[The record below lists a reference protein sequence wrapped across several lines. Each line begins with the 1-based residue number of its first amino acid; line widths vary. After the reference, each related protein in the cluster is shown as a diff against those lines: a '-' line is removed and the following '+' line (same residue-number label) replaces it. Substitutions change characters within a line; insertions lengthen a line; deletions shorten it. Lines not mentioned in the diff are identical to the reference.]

1 MRYRLSIAA
10 VFFCLGPTALC
21 QSVLPLSSNQ
31 TLRAHSYEVLEQY
44 MGNGRAISAHE
55 KCGFPAISFAI
66 KNRDRLTPALRSAL
80 EIILQRPANQKS
92 ILLGNMRVHYDTAGD
107 NAPAMLDSLY
117 QKIPGTAD
125 QYADSVA
132 SIANYCETFET
143 QVLGYLPIPSDG
155 DAGGGPEHDIYVTDL
170 GDYGFTTP
178 DSVLL
183 SKPNGG
189 DGGTWTSFT
198 TIDNTFQFVNPPIN
212 RGMPGLRVTLAHEL
226 HHSIQIGNYGYW
238 SNDVFFY
245 EITSV
250 WMEDVVFPTVKDY
263 LQYTSSSQG
272 HFANPGVP
280 FNSDDFIMYSRAIWA
295 HFVAKRFGRDAMLQ
309 TWREIS
315 LAPPL
320 QAIDLALSMPQY
332 NSSFKNAFAEWTVWN
347 YFTGARSD
355 SVLYYPE
362 GADYPEIASSSIEF
376 VPPSQSLGGSLF
388 ILSSDYFNISFGT
401 ETLPFLVSNI
411 EFDSALTGY
420 SSSFPYSYSLVEN
433 QNSTLSS
440 NLIVSDPSNW
450 YSKILVGG
458 NTILDPFPDPF
469 RANGS
474 NEISIPVSGASP
486 MTGTLFIFSSDMKLV
501 YSGKLSSK
509 LFTLLGEQVLQW
521 NGVKNNNE
529 VASSGIYI
537 YFIQIQGQSIKGKF
551 ALLRK

>member
-1 MRYRLSIAA
+1 MTAM
-10 VFFCLGPTALC
+10 FFCIGPTVLC
-21 QSVLPLSSNQ
+21 QSVMPFSSNQ
-31 TLRAHSYEVLEQY
+31 TLRAHSYAVLEQY
-44 MGNGRAISAHE
+44 MGNGRVIAGHE

-66 KNRDRLTPALRSAL
+66 KNRDRLSPEVSSAL
-80 EIILQRPANQKS
+80 AIVLQRPTNQKS
-92 ILLGNMRVHYDTAGD
+92 ILVGNMRVHYDTTGE
-107 NAPAMLDSLY
+107 NAPAMLDSSY

-132 SIANYCETFET
+132 SIANYCEMFET
-143 QVLGYLPIPSDG
+143 HVLGYLPIPSDG
-155 DAGGGPEHDIYVTDL
+155 DAGGGPEHDIYVTNL

-178 DSVLL
+178 DSALL
-183 SKPNGG
+183 AKPNGG

-198 TIDNTFQFVNPPIN
+198 TIDNSFQFVNPPAN
-212 RGMPGLRVTLAHEL
+212 EGMPGLRVTLAHEL

-250 WMEDVVFPTVKDY
+250 WMEDVVFPQVKDY
-263 LQYTSSSQG
+263 LQYTSSSDG
-272 HFANPGVP
+272 HFANPQVP

-295 HFVAKRFGRDAMLQ
+295 HYVAKRFGRDAMLQ
-309 TWREIS
+309 SWEEIR

-320 QAIDLALSMPQY
+320 QAIDMALSMPQY
-332 NSSFKNAFAEWTVWN
+332 SSSFKSAFAEWTVWN

-362 GADYPEIASSSIEF
+362 GADYPEIAYSSIEF
-376 VPPSQSLGGSLF
+376 VPPSQSLGGSLL
-388 ILSSDYFNISFGT
+388 ILSSDYYNVSFGT
-401 ETLPFLVSNI
+401 KTLPFLVSNI
-411 EFDSALTGY
+411 EFDSAVTGY
-420 SSSFPYSYSLVEN
+420 ASSFPYSYSLVEN

-450 YSKILVGG
+450 YSKILAGG
-458 NTILDPFPDPF
+458 STTHDPFPDPF

-474 NEISIPVSGASP
+474 NEISIPVSGASS
-486 MTGTLFIFSSDMKLV
+486 MTGTLSIFSSDMKLV
-501 YSGKLSSK
+501 YSATLTSKLSM
-509 LFTLLGEQVLQW
+509 LLGGQVLQW

-529 VASSGIYI
+529 AASSGVYI